1 MPASLCILGIAS
13 SNDEKVCPLMHP
25 PDSGHCQASVY
36 HLPQKNVATKPGLV
50 VHAHAIYNLSTGVG
64 GSGDGGMTEGGD
76 YEFKAFLGYM
86 VRCCTRKKMKR
97 KLWLEMQLRTRIC
110 KVKAQGMEIQSY
122 P

>member
-86 VRCCTRKKMKR
+86 VRCCLCEVSHTEGT
-97 KLWLEMQLRTRIC
+97 LICGLPVSTEFHSGWLF
-110 KVKAQGMEIQSY
+110 SY
-122 P
+122 L